1 VALALKLAEARLMQQ
16 RSGDT
21 PVLLLDDLL
30 SELDAQ
36 RRAHLL
42 QTVGGP
48 GQQTLV
54 TATDMS
60 NFDSAFLSSA
70 TCLRVE
76 EGRIYHT

>member
-1 VALALKLAEARLMQQ
+1 MQQ

-42 QTVGGP
+42 QTIGGP

-60 NFDSAFLSSA
+60 NFDSAFLNSA

-76 EGRIYHT
+76 EGRIYAP

>member
-1 VALALKLAEARLMQQ
+1 
-16 RSGDT
+16 
-21 PVLLLDDLL
+21 LL

-42 QTVGGP
+42 QTIGGP

-60 NFDSAFLSSA
+60 NFDSAFLNSA

-76 EGRIYHT
+76 EGRIYAP